1 MRVARSSQ
9 PAEQCVANA
18 AAALA
23 AVVDKV
29 PKKWHGVQA
38 VYLKTAESAALPIYQ
53 AAPGVALKI
62 T

>member
-1 MRVARSSQ
+1 M
-9 PAEQCVANA
+9 ANA

-53 AAPGVALKI
+53 APPGVALKI